1 MIKKAFYPLFL
12 VLLLMGCYQ
21 PQRDCE
27 NFTDGSFSFSSTIDG
42 IEVTTRFVRQ
52 GNLEVDYFNGQ
63 VDSSSVRW
71 INDCEYIVKK
81 LKPKN
86 KSEEQSVHMKIMS
99 TTDNSYTFEY
109 NLVGNSKKSRGT
121 AIKTN

>member
-1 MIKKAFYPLFL
+1 MQKRLIPSLVILLFL
-12 VLLLMGCYQ
+12 SSCYQ
-21 PQRDCE
+21 PQRDCKVFKDGK
-27 NFTDGSFSFSSTIDG
+27 FTFTSTIGDQ
-42 IEVTTRFVRQ
+42 EVSTVFVRQ
-52 GNLEVDYFNGQ
+52 GDLEVDYFQGK

-81 LKPKN
+81 LHPKN
-86 KSEEQSVHMKIMS
+86 KAEEKSVHMKILT

-109 NLVGNSKKSRGT
+109 NIVGSAKKSRGT

>member
-1 MIKKAFYPLFL
+1 MIKKAFYLFCL
-12 VLLLMGCYQ
+12 SPFLMACYQ
-21 PQRDCE
+21 PQRDC
-27 NFTDGSFSFSSTIDG
+27 NDFKDGSFSFSSTVDG
-42 IEVTTRFVRQ
+42 KELKTHFVRQ
-52 GNLEVDYFNGQ
+52 GTLEIDYFNGQ

-86 KSEEQSVHMKIMS
+86 KSEEQSVHMKILS